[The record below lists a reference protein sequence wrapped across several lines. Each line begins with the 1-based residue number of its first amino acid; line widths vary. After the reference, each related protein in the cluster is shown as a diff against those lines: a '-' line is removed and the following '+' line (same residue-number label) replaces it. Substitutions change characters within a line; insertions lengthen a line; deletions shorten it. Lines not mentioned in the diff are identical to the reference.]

1 MLWLVKSWQ
10 TINIVS
16 LLLWPLSLLYCF
28 LITVRRLAYQT
39 GLFKSY
45 SPGLPVII
53 VGNLTVGGTGKTPLV
68 IWLASWLESR
78 GHRPGIVLRGYG
90 GQSKTWP
97 RQVKTETSADE
108 VGDEAVLLAQHT
120 GCPVVAAPDRVAAAR
135 KLVADSDCTI
145 IISDD
150 GLQHY
155 RLRRDYEVS
164 VVDGARRYGNGFCLP
179 AGPLREPAT
188 RANKVDLVVTNGAN
202 EETDMTMNIQATG
215 IRNLVTNNR
224 VDLNEFDNKSLHA
237 VAGIGN
243 PARFF
248 DTLNELGIQTTGHV
262 FADHH
267 RFSADDLNF
276 SDNREIIMTA
286 KDAVKCKRFAQP
298 NYWVLEV
305 EAKPSKAVVK
315 KLQSWVEEIH
325 VG

>member
-10 TINIVS
+10 TVNIIS
-16 LLLWPLSLLYCF
+16 LLLWPISLLYCF
-28 LITVRRLAYQT
+28 LVTVRRLAYRT
-39 GLFKSY
+39 RLLKSY

-53 VGNLTVGGTGKTPLV
+53 VGNLTVGGTGKTPFV
-68 IWLASWLESR
+68 IWLASWLKTK

-90 GQSKTWP
+90 GQSETWP
-97 RQVKTETSADE
+97 RQVKADTSADD
-108 VGDEAVLLAQHT
+108 VGDEAVLLAQRT

-135 KLVADSDCTI
+135 KLVTDNDCTI

-179 AGPLREPAT
+179 AGPLREPAK

-202 EETDMTMNIQATG
+202 EETDMVMNVQATG
-215 IRNLVTNNR
+215 ISNLANSKR
-224 VDLNEFDNKSLHA
+224 VDLSEFENKSVHA

-248 DTLNELGIQTTGHV
+248 DTLNRLGIQTTDHI
-262 FADHH
+262 FTDHH
-267 RFSADDLNF
+267 RFSADDLDF

-286 KDAVKCKRFAQP
+286 KDAVKCSQFAKP
-298 NYWVLEV
+298 DHWVLEV
-305 EAKPSKAVVK
+305 EAKPSQAVVK

>member
-10 TINIVS
+10 TVNIVS

-28 LITVRRLAYQT
+28 LVTVRRLAYQT
-39 GLFKSY
+39 GLLESY
-45 SPGLPVII
+45 SSGVPVII

-68 IWLASWLESR
+68 IWLAAWLESK

-90 GQSKTWP
+90 GKSPTWP
-97 RQVKTETSADE
+97 RQVTADTPADE
-108 VGDEAVLLAQHT
+108 VGDEAVLLAQRT
-120 GCPVVAAPDRVAAAR
+120 GCPVVAAPDRVAAAGR
-135 KLVADSDCTI
+135 LVADNDCSI

-155 RLRRDYEVS
+155 RLRRDYEIS

-179 AGPLREPAT
+179 AGPLREPAA

-202 EETDMTMNIQATG
+202 EKTEMTMDVQATE
-215 IRNLVTNNR
+215 IRNLANNNR
-224 VDLNEFDNKSLHA
+224 VDLNEFKNKSVHA

-248 DTLNELGIQTTGHV
+248 DTLNRLGIQTTNHV
-262 FADHH
+262 FPDHH
-267 RFSADDLNF
+267 RFSAGDLDF
-276 SDNREIIMTA
+276 ADNREIIMTA
-286 KDAVKCKRFAQP
+286 KDAVKCSRFVQP
-298 NYWVLEV
+298 HYWVLEV
-305 EAKPSKAVVK
+305 EASPSNAVVK